1 MQNLLLQH
9 TREKG
14 KHVERGPI
22 FIGGLDQSGKTPL
35 RRMLA
40 AHPDL
45 LLTRRTYMWS
55 RFYKQFGSLSEPS
68 NLERCL
74 SAMLAQKAIQEMH
87 PNLQQIR
94 RDFIQGP
101 QTYERLFEL
110 FHRQNLERTGKRRWG
125 DQLGFVERFAEVI
138 FTAFP
143 EAKMIH
149 MIRDPRDPSAEGA
162 SEKHKGRGK
171 SGWLT
176 ARWKF
181 SAQLAQSNSR
191 RYHKRYLV
199 VRYEDL
205 MQDTEKTLRKICG
218 FLNEDYLPAMLGVL
232 TSAQTMDEE
241 ERIETRTGTSTMK
254 TQITFT
260 QLFARRDL
268 IDLGYTV
275 KPVAL
280 SARERIKFSMI
291 DLPANLAG
299 LIAWNLTEGKQF
311 LRPEAK
317 KEI

>member
-1 MQNLLLQH
+1 
-9 TREKG
+9 
-14 KHVERGPI
+14 
-22 FIGGLDQSGKTPL
+22 
-35 RRMLA
+35 
-40 AHPDL
+40 
-45 LLTRRTYMWS
+45 MWS
-55 RFYKQFGSLSEPS
+55 RFYKQFGSLSNPS

-74 SAMLAQKAIQEMH
+74 SAMLTQKAIQELH
-87 PNLQQIR
+87 PDLQLIR
-94 RDFIQGP
+94 RDFGQGP

-110 FHRQNLERTGKRRWG
+110 FYRQNLERSGKRRWG
-125 DQLGFVERFAEVI
+125 DQLGFVERFADII
-138 FTAFP
+138 FSAYP

-149 MIRDPRDPSAEGA
+149 MIRDPRDHSAEGA
-162 SEKHKGRGK
+162 DNKRRGRGK

-181 SAQLAQSNSR
+181 SAHLAQHNAR
-191 RYHKRYLV
+191 RYNKRYMV

-205 MQDTEKTLRKICG
+205 MQDTEKVLRRICT
-218 FLNEDYLPAMLGVL
+218 FLNEDYLSAMLEVL
-232 TSAQTMDEE
+232 TGAQNMDEGE
-241 ERIETRTGTSTMK
+241 QVEDHEYHPLTSTSAIK

-299 LIAWNLTEGKQF
+299 LIVWNLTEGKQF
-311 LRPEAK
+311 LRSGAK

>member
-1 MQNLLLQH
+1 MQSLLPQH
-9 TREKG
+9 ARAKG
-14 KHVERGPI
+14 NHVERGPI

-55 RFYKQFGSLSEPS
+55 RFYKQFGSLSDPA

-74 SAMLAQKAIQEMH
+74 SAMLAQKAIQEMQ
-87 PNLQQIR
+87 PDLQQIR

-110 FHRQNLERTGKRRWG
+110 FYRQNLERTGKRRWG

-138 FTAFP
+138 FSAYP

-149 MIRDPRDPSAEGA
+149 MIRDPRDQSAEGA
-162 SEKHKGRGK
+162 SEKHRGRGK

-181 SAQLAQSNSR
+181 SAQLAQNNSR
-191 RYHKRYLV
+191 RYHKHYLV

-205 MQDTEKTLRKICG
+205 MQDTEKTLRNICG
-218 FLNEDYLPAMLGVL
+218 FLNEDYLPAMLEVL
-232 TSAQTMDEE
+232 TGAQNMDEE
-241 ERIETRTGTSTMK
+241 ERLETQTGTSATK

-280 SARERIKFSMI
+280 SAGERIKFSMI

-317 KEI
+317 KES

>member
-1 MQNLLLQH
+1 M
-9 TREKG
+9 EC
-14 KHVERGPI
+14 GPI

-35 RRMLA
+35 RRMLS
-40 AHPDL
+40 AHPEL

-55 RFYKQFGSLSEPS
+55 RFYKQFGSLSNPS

-74 SAMLAQKAIQEMH
+74 SAMLAQKAVQELH
-87 PNLQQIR
+87 PDLQLIR
-94 RDFIQGP
+94 RDFVQGP

-110 FHRQNLERTGKRRWG
+110 FYRQNLERTGKRRWG
-125 DQLGFVERFAEVI
+125 DQLGFVERFADVI
-138 FTAFP
+138 FSAYP

-149 MIRDPRDPSAEGA
+149 MIRDPRDHSAEGTDN
-162 SEKHKGRGK
+162 KHRGRGK

-181 SAQLAQSNSR
+181 SAHLAQHNSR
-191 RYHKRYLV
+191 RYNKRYLV

-205 MQDTEKTLRKICG
+205 MQDTEKVLRRICA
-218 FLNEDYLPAMLGVL
+218 FLNEDYLPAMIEVL
-232 TSAQTMDEE
+232 TGARNMDEDE
-241 ERIETRTGTSTMK
+241 QVENHKYHPLTSTSAMK

-268 IDLGYTV
+268 IDLGYIV
-275 KPVAL
+275 KPVVL
-280 SARERIKFSMI
+280 SAGERIKFSMI

-311 LRPEAK
+311 LRSGAK

>member
-1 MQNLLLQH
+1 
-9 TREKG
+9 
-14 KHVERGPI
+14 VERGPI

-35 RRMLA
+35 RRMLS
-40 AHPDL
+40 AHPEL

-55 RFYKQFGSLSEPS
+55 RFYQQFGSLSNPS
-68 NLERCL
+68 NLEHCL
-74 SAMLAQKAIQEMH
+74 SAMLAQKAIQEMQ
-87 PNLQQIR
+87 PNPQQIHHE
-94 RDFIQGP
+94 FMQGP
-101 QTYERLFEL
+101 QTYAHLFEL

-125 DQLGFVERFAEVI
+125 DQLGFVERFADVI
-138 FTAFP
+138 LSSYP
-143 EAKMIH
+143 GSKMIH
-149 MIRDPRDPSAEGA
+149 MIRDPRDSSAAGA
-162 SEKHKGRGK
+162 IIKQRGRGK

-181 SAQLAQSNSR
+181 SVHLAQHNAR
-191 RYHKRYLV
+191 HYQRQYLV

-205 MQDTEKTLRKICG
+205 MQDTEKVLRRICT
-218 FLNEDYLPAMLGVL
+218 FLNEDYLTAMLEVL
-232 TSAQTMDEE
+232 TGAQNMDEDE
-241 ERIETRTGTSTMK
+241 LVENRKYHPLAGTSAIK

-275 KPVAL
+275 NPVAL
-280 SARERIKFSMI
+280 SARERIKFTMI

-311 LRPEAK
+311 LRSRAK

>member
-1 MQNLLLQH
+1 
-9 TREKG
+9 
-14 KHVERGPI
+14 VETGPI

-35 RRMLA
+35 RRMLS
-40 AHPDL
+40 AHPEL

-55 RFYKQFGSLSEPS
+55 RFYEQFGSLSNPA

-74 SAMLAQKAIQEMH
+74 SAMLTLKAIQEMH
-87 PNLQQIR
+87 PDPQQIR
-94 RDFIQGP
+94 REFIQGS
-101 QTYERLFEL
+101 QTYARLFEL
-110 FHRQNLERTGKRRWG
+110 FHRQNLKRAGKRRWG
-125 DQLGFVERFAEVI
+125 DQLGLVERFADLI
-138 FTAFP
+138 FSSYP
-143 EAKMIH
+143 DAKMIH
-149 MIRDPRDPSAEGA
+149 MIRDPRDQTAEGA
-162 SEKHKGRGK
+162 DKKHRSRGK

-181 SAQLAQSNSR
+181 SAHLAQHNSR
-191 RYHKRYLV
+191 RYNKRYLV

-205 MQDTEKTLRKICG
+205 MQDTEKVLRRICT
-218 FLNEDYLPAMLGVL
+218 FLNEDYLPAMLDVL
-232 TSAQTMDEE
+232 NNAPNIDEE
-241 ERIETRTGTSTMK
+241 EQVENHEYHPQTGASTIK

-280 SARERIKFSMI
+280 SAGERIKFSMI

-299 LIAWNLTEGKQF
+299 MIAWNLTEGKQF
-311 LRPEAK
+311 LRSGAK

>member
-1 MQNLLLQH
+1 M
-9 TREKG
+9 EC
-14 KHVERGPI
+14 GPI

-35 RRMLA
+35 RRMLS
-40 AHPDL
+40 AHPEL

-55 RFYKQFGSLSEPS
+55 RFYKQFGSLSDSS

-74 SAMLAQKAIQEMH
+74 SAMLSQTAIQEMH
-87 PNLQQIR
+87 PDLQQIR
-94 RDFIQGP
+94 RDFTEGP

-125 DQLGFVERFAEVI
+125 DQLGLVERFADVI
-138 FTAFP
+138 FSAFS

-149 MIRDPRDPSAEGA
+149 MIRDPRDRSAQGA
-162 SEKHKGRGK
+162 EKKHQARGK

-181 SAQLAQSNSR
+181 SAHLAQHNSR
-191 RYHKRYLV
+191 RYHRQYLV

-205 MQDTEKTLRKICG
+205 MQETEKTLRRICD
-218 FLNEDYLPAMLGVL
+218 FLNEEYLPAMLEVPIHDQTMEAEEQGKRQKEHSRRN
-232 TSAQTMDEE
+232 TSAV
-241 ERIETRTGTSTMK
+241 K
-254 TQITFT
+254 TQVAFT
-260 QLFARRDL
+260 QLFAGRDL
-268 IDLGYTV
+268 KDLGYSL

-280 SARERIKFSMI
+280 SAGERVKFSVI

-299 LIAWNLTEGKQF
+299 LIAWNLTERKEF
-311 LRPEAK
+311 LRSAAD